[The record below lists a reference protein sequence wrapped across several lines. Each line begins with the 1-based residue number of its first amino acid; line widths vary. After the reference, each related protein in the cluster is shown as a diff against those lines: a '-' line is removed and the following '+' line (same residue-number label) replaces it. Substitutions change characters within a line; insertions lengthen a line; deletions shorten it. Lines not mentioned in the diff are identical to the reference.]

1 MKKKSKGGSRTK
13 ISLPPKNVV
22 VIGGGSGTFMVL
34 SALRD
39 YNLNLTA
46 IVSMADD
53 GGSTGA
59 LRDQYGVLPPGD
71 VRRALVALSQ
81 ESKTLREL
89 FNYRFGAG
97 DLEGHSFGN
106 IFLSA
111 LEKIS
116 GNFAS
121 AVKEASRVLNLK
133 GSVLPVTL
141 NNIRLNAKLA
151 DGKIIKGETNIDIP
165 LRARAKIEKIWLSP
179 AARINPEAK
188 KAILSADLIVIGP
201 GDLYTS
207 LVPNF
212 LVSGV
217 SRAVKKSRAKKIY
230 VCNLM
235 TKYGE
240 TQGFHAED
248 FVLEIEKY
256 LGRDILDYAIFNS
269 QRPSLQILA
278 RYKKEKAEFI
288 EPPNVRHLV
297 SDIAKP
303 RYILADLL
311 DNSSLIRHEP
321 KKKLA
326 KVLISMLN

>member
-1 MKKKSKGGSRTK
+1 MGFSKKSN
-13 ISLPPKNVV
+13 IV
-22 VIGGGSGTFMVL
+22 VIGGGTGTFMVL
-34 SALRD
+34 SSLKE
-39 YNLNLTA
+39 YPVNLTA

-53 GGSTGA
+53 GGSTGI

-141 NNIRLNAKLA
+141 DNIRLNAKLA

-165 LRARAKIEKIWLSP
+165 RGRARARIEKVWLSSS
-179 AARINPEAK
+179 AKINPEAK
-188 KAILSADLIVIGP
+188 KAILSADMIVIGP

-207 LVPNF
+207 IIPNF
-212 LVSGV
+212 LVNGV
-217 SRAVKKSRAKKIY
+217 SLAVKKSKAKKVY

-240 TQGFHAED
+240 THGFRAED
-248 FVLEIEKY
+248 FLGEIEKY
-256 LGRDILDYAIFNS
+256 LGLGVLDFAIFNKRS
-269 QRPSLQILA
+269 PHTSILA

-288 EPPNVRHLV
+288 EPPKIGQHQMLTILTKKIV
-297 SDIAKP
+297 
-303 RYILADLL
+303 LADLL
-311 DNSSLIRHEP
+311 APGSFIRHDN
-321 KKKLA
+321 KKLA
-326 KVLISMLN
+326 RVLISLLSC